1 MQTQI
6 LKALR
11 QTADGQVAETI
22 LRNCVHCGFCNY
34 TCPTYLLSGDENEG
48 PRGRIYLIKQLMEGQ
63 LDNTP
68 DSGKR
73 TLEHLDHC
81 LLCRAC
87 ETTCPSG
94 VEYSKLL
101 DIGRHLAEQHAG
113 RDRKDQTMR
122 QSLRKYL
129 PKPQVLGLG
138 IKLGRAFKPL
148 LPKKLSE
155 KIPSK
160 RPTGE
165 WPAPRHARRMLVLE
179 GCAQSTL
186 APDINAATARVLDKL
201 GISLIT
207 ANNAGCCG
215 AVSQHLG
222 APEEAQDYM
231 RRNIDAWWPLLSS
244 QNVEAIITTAS
255 GCGVTVK
262 EYNHYLRNDP
272 EYSVKAERI
281 AHLSK
286 DIAEIISQEEYQR
299 LAPAKSTRVAWHPPC
314 SLQHGQKVRGVV
326 ENILT
331 DCGFV
336 LVPIEDEHLCC
347 GSAGTYSLLQ
357 PELSQQLRSNKL
369 NNLTKHPSACIVTA
383 NIGCQT
389 HLQEATEHPVM
400 HWIHLLD
407 KPF

>member
-11 QTADGQVAETI
+11 QTSEGQTADDI
-22 LRNCVHCGFCNY
+22 LRKCVHCGFCNA

-48 PRGRIYLIKQLMEGQ
+48 PRGRIYLIKQLMEGH
-63 LDNTP
+63 LP
-68 DSGKR
+68 ESADSGKK
-73 TLEHLDHC
+73 TLAHLDHC

-113 RDRKDQTMR
+113 RDVKEQATR
-122 QSLRKYL
+122 QSLRKIL
-129 PKPQVLGLG
+129 PHPQAVGVSIGLS
-138 IKLGRAFKPL
+138 RVFKPF
-148 LPKKLSE
+148 LPKKLST
-155 KIPSK
+155 KVPSK
-160 RPTGE
+160 RPVGD
-165 WPAPRHARRMLVLE
+165 WPSPRHARRMVVLE
-179 GCAQSTL
+179 GCAQSSL

-207 ANNAGCCG
+207 AAKAGCCG

-222 APEEAQDYM
+222 APEEAKDFM

-244 QNVEAIITTAS
+244 QNVEAIISTAS
-255 GCGVTVK
+255 GCGTTLK
-262 EYNHYLRNDP
+262 DYNYYLRDDP
-272 EYSVKAERI
+272 EYSIKAERI
-281 AHLSK
+281 AHLAK

-299 LAPAKSTRVAWHPPC
+299 LAPNKGTRIAWHPPC
-314 SLQHGQKVRGVV
+314 SLQHGQKLQGVV

-336 LVPIEDEHLCC
+336 LAPVADSHLCC

-357 PELSQQLRSNKL
+357 PELAEQLRANKL
-369 NNLTKHPSACIVTA
+369 NNLTAQTSSCIVTA

-389 HLQEATEHPVM
+389 HLQEATELPVM

-407 KPF
+407 KPI